1 MFDQVYSD
9 EEESG
14 FMAQCSLAAATTAAA
29 AAEYVA
35 EIYEWANEP
44 RQTEKRRSHS
54 SMREGEDDYQSSS
67 VLFEVAR
74 KYIIAT
80 IASRREVL

>member
-14 FMAQCSLAAATTAAA
+14 FMAQCSLAAAPTAA

-35 EIYEWANEP
+35 EIYE
-44 RQTEKRRSHS
+44 
-54 SMREGEDDYQSSS
+54 
-67 VLFEVAR
+67 
-74 KYIIAT
+74 
-80 IASRREVL
+80 